1 MKFGFAAAFA
11 LALTTA
17 AGAVELNV
25 THFGTGMY
33 GVPYAIARE
42 KGYFKEIGL
51 DVTGFLTSAG
61 GGTTVRN
68 ALASELPYG
77 EVALPA
83 VIAAAQQGLEL
94 TIVHAGVASVADQVW
109 ITKKGDERIKSVQ
122 DLKGKKLGYSSPK
135 SVTDMITTMML
146 DDNGLTGQVERRS
159 VGGIGAG
166 VAALREGGVDMTYVT
181 QPVWAKEKDNF
192 RPVFNSG
199 DWAPRVMQTVGVV
212 RTDFL
217 KKNPEL
223 IRGIIQARRKGV
235 EFIQKNP
242 DEAAA
247 IMAKEYKIAP
257 AEAKARDRRYP
268 GRERRLLEPRRLRL
282 RGHADDASR
291 PAAREGDRARA
302 LRLVEGRR
310 RELSAGGSAAAA
322 EVLSLLQVRACS
334 QSPWSTRPQRS
345 EEPGPVDTHRIGGC
359 RIAAASRPA

>member
-11 LALTTA
+11 LALTTG

-166 VAALREGGVDMTYVT
+166 VDMTYVT

-223 IRGIIQARRKGV
+223 IRGIIQARRK
-235 EFIQKNP
+235 
-242 DEAAA
+242 
-247 IMAKEYKIAP
+247 
-257 AEAKARDRRYP
+257 
-268 GRERRLLEPRRLRL
+268 
-282 RGHADDASR
+282 
-291 PAAREGDRARA
+291 
-302 LRLVEGRR
+302 
-310 RELSAGGSAAAA
+310 
-322 EVLSLLQVRACS
+322 
-334 QSPWSTRPQRS
+334 
-345 EEPGPVDTHRIGGC
+345 
-359 RIAAASRPA
+359 